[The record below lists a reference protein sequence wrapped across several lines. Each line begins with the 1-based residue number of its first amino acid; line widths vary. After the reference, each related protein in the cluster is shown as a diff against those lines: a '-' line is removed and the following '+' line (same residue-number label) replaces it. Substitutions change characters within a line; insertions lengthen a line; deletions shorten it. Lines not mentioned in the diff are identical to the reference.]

1 MLVEVTGKMA
11 SNCCIELREAF
22 LILEGR
28 KLCEKGDNHKS
39 LYTSNFIWSLVLFKK
54 KNEKNITEVG
64 SVMDLCLHLSEI

>member
-11 SNCCIELREAF
+11 SNCCVELREAF
-22 LILEGR
+22 LLLEGR

-54 KNEKNITEVG
+54 NEKNITEVG
-64 SVMDLCLHLSEI
+64 SVMDLRLHLSEI

>member
-39 LYTSNFIWSLVLFKK
+39 LYTSNFIWSLVLF
-54 KNEKNITEVG
+54 
-64 SVMDLCLHLSEI
+64 